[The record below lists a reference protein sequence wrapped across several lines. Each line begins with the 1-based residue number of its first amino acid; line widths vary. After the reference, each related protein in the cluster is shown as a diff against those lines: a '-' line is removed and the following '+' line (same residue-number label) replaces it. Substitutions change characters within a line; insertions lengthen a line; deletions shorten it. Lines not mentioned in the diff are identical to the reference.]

1 MAKQQAAAAPKQQA
15 AAADF
20 RGMVDAI
27 MPELADTLVKEHER
41 EVEALYQEELELR
54 EELTRIVE
62 LMQTEVVP
70 REKTMHD
77 LIEKMHEAFEA
88 ATNTLHSK
96 VGEHLDAVKKQ
107 SAQIKATQEQHID

>member
-1 MAKQQAAAAPKQQA
+1 M
-15 AAADF
+15 
-20 RGMVDAI
+20 
-27 MPELADTLVKEHER
+27 
-41 EVEALYQEELELR
+41 EE
-54 EELTRIVE
+54 EE
-62 LMQTEVVP
+62 TEVVP

-107 SAQIKATQEQHID
+107 SAQIKATQEQHIDPLNAMEEELKRIQTLLGHEVVRPDIGGWKPGAAASARPKATAKS